1 MTMGLSGLYEPH
13 SISLLHD
20 VPGNSNAGMTSQR
33 NGSPLKRQMDHFEG
47 LQRTLDQCGTYS
59 QPLRLTS
66 KRRRS
71 VADRFRN
78 GLAYDLDD
86 EAGRGDDRRV
96 VDRMR
101 PHPGVHTIRH
111 KALRVRDDHAVLF
124 RQQKPGR
131 AVFPEWTI
139 HR

>member
-71 VADRFRN
+71 VADRFPN
-78 GLAYDLDD
+78 CLAYDVDD
-86 EAGRGDDRRV
+86 EARRSNDWRV
-96 VDRMR
+96 VYRMR
-101 PHPGVHTIRH
+101 SHPGVHPLCH
-111 KALRVRDDHAVLF
+111 KALRVGGD
-124 RQQKPGR
+124 
-131 AVFPEWTI
+131 
-139 HR
+139 